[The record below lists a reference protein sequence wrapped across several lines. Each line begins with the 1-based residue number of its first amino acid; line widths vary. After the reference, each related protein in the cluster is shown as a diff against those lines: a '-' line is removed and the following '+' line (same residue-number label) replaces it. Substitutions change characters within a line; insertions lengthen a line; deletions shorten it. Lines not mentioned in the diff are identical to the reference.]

1 MKHPFFTAIDFMA
14 IIFSA
19 TFSAAAA
26 APEPPA
32 PDPLPPPP
40 LADTEPW
47 STTAE
52 TSNDTEPWS
61 TTAESSNDT
70 EPWST
75 THGTAASNTTFAPE
89 PELPFL
95 NTSLPSLNTTETPD
109 DTVPFNTTSAPEPEI
124 PHPVLRPPP
133 EITTPTPETSN
144 ATPAFEP
151 EIQYLVAPLP
161 PLITEETPDDTKP
174 LILTPLDDP
183 VLTPAHENT
192 TPTPGD
198 AHDAFMP
205 LDFDDVESPAAED
218 GHRRNDV
225 KNRAEDEESL
235 PSVPVYPP
243 DFWDTIVLPG
253 VEEWSFRNYT
263 NYDHEL
269 L

>member
-1 MKHPFFTAIDFMA
+1 MA

-19 TFSAAAA
+19 TFSATAA

-32 PDPLPPPP
+32 PHPLPPPP
-40 LADTEPW
+40 LAVTEPW

-61 TTAESSNDT
+61 TTAEISNDT

-75 THGTAASNTTFAPE
+75 THGTAASNTSFAPE

-109 DTVPFNTTSAPEPEI
+109 DTIPLNTTSAPEPEI

-161 PLITEETPDDTKP
+161 PLITEETPDDTRP

-192 TPTPGD
+192 TPTPDD
-198 AHDAFMP
+198 AHDAFRP

-225 KNRAEDEESL
+225 MNGAEDEESL
-235 PSVPVYPP
+235 PRVPVYPP